1 MWSFTGDVDPDA
13 EAPELQKE
21 SEASE
26 SAVALSESEFTSS
39 SDDELDGIR
48 IAYEAAFDAQVQNL
62 RRPIKD
68 GTREELVSKKVSL
81 VVNGSRVELANY
93 FAPIPLSKLIR
104 PRLSRPEAPQ
114 SFKLSI

>member
-21 SEASE
+21 SEPSE
-26 SAVALSESEFTSS
+26 SAVALSEFTSS